1 MEKIIS
7 DCDGDIKKIKQDTE
21 GPATQTER
29 NSTWH
34 VKTVVFKSCMTRRHQ
49 TATGLGQDIPGR
61 ARAMAIAGISLVCLW
76 NRGEAGVSA
85 VE

>member
-61 ARAMAIAGISLVCLW
+61 ARAMAIAGISLACLW